1 MMALPLRVLRY
12 KSVMQSETRSLRAIW
27 SRVKSGTGSPW
38 ATWSAQPWRLFWT
51 GSKQAQRGGALGE
64 RQWRSTVDMSARR
77 ELLERIE
84 NESKAYGSDFGSQ
97 NLPTWQECATAVRS
111 LCSQY
116 ELLSFSLCH
125 YRASTLTWQECATAV
140 RSLCSQYELLSFSL
154 CHYRASTLTWQECAT
169 AVHSLCSQYVF
180 LSFSLHMPL
189 SRFHY
194 ASWAYL
200 RSSYVHTALPL
211 RLWRSWFISRCC
223 SDAFNCFTMHSCYD
237 FTSAWPFL
245 PRYIVLVR
253 APTRCACFKHT
264 YRSIEVLR
272 LR

>member
-1 MMALPLRVLRY
+1 MMALLLRVLRY
-12 KSVMQSETRSLRAIW
+12 RSVMQSETRSLRAIW

-84 NESKAYGSDFGSQ
+84 NESKAYGRDFGSQ

-125 YRASTLTWQECATAV
+125 YCASTLTWQECATAV
-140 RSLCSQYELLSFSL
+140 TLIVLSIGVSVLFIA
-154 CHYRASTLTWQECAT
+154 HAI
-169 AVHSLCSQYVF
+169 V
-180 LSFSLHMPL
+180 
-189 SRFHY
+189 
-194 ASWAYL
+194 
-200 RSSYVHTALPL
+200 ALPL
-211 RLWRSWFISRCC
+211 RFVGLFALILRRHCAATETVALMIHFKVLFRCFQLLHNAFMLRFHFRLTFSNPLHC
-223 SDAFNCFTMHSCYD
+223 SCQ
-237 FTSAWPFL
+237 SADP
-245 PRYIVLVR
+245 
-253 APTRCACFKHT
+253 
-264 YRSIEVLR
+264 LR
-272 LR
+272 LF

>member
-27 SRVKSGTGSPW
+27 SRVIKSGTGSPW
-38 ATWSAQPWRLFWT
+38 ATWSAQSWRLFWT
-51 GSKQAQRGGALGE
+51 CSKQAQRGGALGE
-64 RQWRSTVDMSARR
+64 RQWRSTIDMSARR

-111 LCSQY
+111 FCSQY

-125 YRASTLTWQECATAV
+125 YRDSTPTWQECATAV
-140 RSLCSQYELLSFSL
+140 RSLCSQWVL
-154 CHYRASTLTWQECAT
+154 
-169 AVHSLCSQYVF
+169 

-200 RSSYVHTALPL
+200 RSSCVHTALPL

-264 YRSIEVLR
+264 
-272 LR
+272 

>member
-38 ATWSAQPWRLFWT
+38 ATWSAQSWRLFWT
-51 GSKQAQRGGALGE
+51 GSKQAQRSGALGE

-125 YRASTLTWQECATAV
+125 YRASTITWQECATAV
-140 RSLCSQYELLSFSL
+140 RSLCSQWVL
-154 CHYRASTLTWQECAT
+154 
-169 AVHSLCSQYVF
+169 

-211 RLWRSWFISRCC
+211 RLWRS
-223 SDAFNCFTMHSCYD
+223 
-237 FTSAWPFL
+237 
-245 PRYIVLVR
+245 
-253 APTRCACFKHT
+253 
-264 YRSIEVLR
+264 
-272 LR
+272 